1 MNIKIFIKAG
11 ALSVALICCLQAPAA
26 AQSGQA
32 GSQKSLSSQSGQT
45 SLQGSLN
52 SQNGQQGLQNIQSG
66 QQGPRDRLLTL
77 KECTDYAIENNISLI
92 QSRLDEEAA
101 EIDLL
106 TAKAWMLPS
115 VSASTNQGVSGN
127 WFNNSAAHK
136 NSYNGSYGVSAS
148 WTLLR
153 Q

>member
-32 GSQKSLSSQSGQT
+32 GSQKSLSSQSGQK
-45 SLQGSLN
+45 GSR
-52 SQNGQQGLQNIQSG
+52 G
-66 QQGPRDRLLTL
+66 RLLTL

-106 TAKAWMLPS
+106 TAKAGMLPS